1 MSFPFCVDSS
11 LTGADAYLIVG
22 DGRLKWREE
31 IPEGMWTLSLETR
44 SENCLRTLLEL
55 DACLPELSV
64 PEKYVTSMKEAMG
77 ENFSYGEVPWRH
89 VLPPSEYKRFLTG
102 MVKNVQ
108 RALDGIDTTY
118 YTETFSRV
126 SGLFESLD
134 YPAIDV
140 PRLEAY
146 LKDPKTVNTHTLA
159 SFKPVAGSFARKA
172 RYERVG
178 TRTGRL
184 KMKSG
189 PDMLTL
195 KKDYRNVVTT
205 RHAGGRVL
213 YVDFA
218 SLEARVLLSAAG
230 KRIETRDVYT
240 EIGKELLPNKSR
252 SIVKLIVIATVYGS
266 HQANLGR
273 LSGLSE
279 KKIDAVMTSVK
290 EMFAV
295 EQLRAKLLAEWKQ
308 SNGRIRNFYG
318 RSIVVPDENTLIN
331 SFAQSTGVDVALLG
345 FDTIVKSMKA
355 KELKSS
361 ATLLCHDAII
371 IDAHPAEIEE
381 IRAAVDAGSHIL
393 GMDNV
398 FFLDIGDLY

>member
-1 MSFPFCVDSS
+1 
-11 LTGADAYLIVG
+11 
-22 DGRLKWREE
+22 
-31 IPEGMWTLSLETR
+31 
-44 SENCLRTLLEL
+44 
-55 DACLPELSV
+55 LPELTV
-64 PEKYVTSMKEAMG
+64 PEKYVTSMKESMG
-77 ENFSYGEVPWRH
+77 DRFVYGEVPWRH
-89 VLPPSEYKRFLTG
+89 VLPTADYKRFLTG

-108 RALDGIDTTY
+108 RALDGVDTTY

-126 SGLFESLD
+126 TGLFEALD

-230 KRIETRDVYT
+230 KKIETRDVYT
-240 EIGKELLPNKSR
+240 EIDQELLPNKSR

-266 HQANLGR
+266 QVANLGR

-279 KKIDAVMTSVK
+279 KRIESVMSDVK

-295 EQLRAKLLAEWKQ
+295 DALRSRLHAEWKQ
-308 SNGRIRNFYG
+308 SNGRIRNYYG
-318 RSIVVPDENTLIN
+318 RSLVVPDENTLIN

-345 FDTIVKSMKA
+345 FDQIVKSMQKRQ
-355 KELKSS
+355 LKSS

-371 IDAHPAEIEE
+371 IDAHPAEMAEIEASVNE
-381 IRAAVDAGSHIL
+381 GSHIP